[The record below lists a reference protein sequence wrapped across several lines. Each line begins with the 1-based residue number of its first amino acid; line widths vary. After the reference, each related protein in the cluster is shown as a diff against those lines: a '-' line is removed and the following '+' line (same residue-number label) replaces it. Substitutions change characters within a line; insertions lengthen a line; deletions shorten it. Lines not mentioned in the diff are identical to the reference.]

1 MAPAKGTADRA
12 APGAALMKLWRRLS
26 PWPGGRWL
34 CSRLIGWQVP
44 YSGTIGAV
52 IEQLEPGHARIRLR
66 QRRRVSNHLASVHAI
81 ALANLGELAS
91 GLAMLVAF
99 PPTVRGIVTHLEIDY
114 LKKARGTL
122 LAECRCDIPEV
133 KADLDHVVEGVIRDA
148 GGDEVARIRV
158 RWRLGPVPEA

>member
-1 MAPAKGTADRA
+1 MAPDRKRGV
-12 APGAALMKLWRRLS
+12 APGAALLRLWRRLS

-34 CSRLIGWQVP
+34 CSRFIGWQVP
-44 YSGTIGAV
+44 YSGTIGAD
-52 IEQLEPGHARIRLR
+52 IEQLEPGYARIRLK

-91 GLAMLVAF
+91 GLAMLAAL

-122 LAECRCDIPEV
+122 LADSRCEVPEI
-133 KADLDHVVEGVIRDA
+133 DRDTDCQVEARIRDA
-148 GGDEVARIRV
+148 GGDEVAVVRV
-158 RWRLGPVPEA
+158 FWRLGPVPGA